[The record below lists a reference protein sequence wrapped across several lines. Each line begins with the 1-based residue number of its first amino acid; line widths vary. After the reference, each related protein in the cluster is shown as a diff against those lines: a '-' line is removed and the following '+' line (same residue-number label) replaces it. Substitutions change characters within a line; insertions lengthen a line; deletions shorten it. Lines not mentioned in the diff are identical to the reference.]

1 VTTASLVKASCYRD
15 SVVLLRL
22 ARELKARAGVDEVAV
37 LMATAA
43 NKELLEQARLL
54 TAAGAAAGPSD
65 LVIAVRA
72 DPASVADAVLAEADA
87 ALVRSETALASGAA
101 RPPRTLDAALRRL
114 PEASLALISVPGP
127 YAAAEARRAL
137 RRGLHV
143 MLFSD
148 NVSLD
153 DEVALKQ
160 QARAAGLLLMG
171 PDCGTAIIGG
181 TPLGFA
187 NVVPRGAIGIV
198 AASGTGL
205 QQVSTLLAS
214 LGEGLSHAIG
224 VGGRDASAPVG
235 GLMTLAA
242 IDLLAADRGTEVL
255 IVVGKPAPPE
265 VRERVETAARNAG
278 KPVVLAQLGREAT
291 TGSEAN
297 LVRVTT
303 LEDAAH
309 AAAAVRQGRRPEPV
323 TFTQPAAAVRKHARD
338 LGTRLDPARRGIL
351 GLFAGGTL
359 AHEARLILGDRADAR
374 IEDLGDD
381 HYTVSRPH
389 PMLDPSLRIE
399 MIEAAASDPRLAV
412 LLIDVVLGHGSARDP
427 AGDLAPAL
435 ARAVKS
441 SAVVASVVGTA
452 GDPQGLAA
460 QIDRLEGAGAWVL
473 PSNAQAARAAALI
486 ADRAP

>member
-1 VTTASLVKASCYRD
+1 
-15 SVVLLRL
+15 
-22 ARELKARAGVDEVAV
+22 
-37 LMATAA
+37 
-43 NKELLEQARLL
+43 
-54 TAAGAAAGPSD
+54 
-65 LVIAVRA
+65 
-72 DPASVADAVLAEADA
+72 
-87 ALVRSETALASGAA
+87 
-101 RPPRTLDAALRRL
+101 
-114 PEASLALISVPGP
+114 
-127 YAAAEARRAL
+127 
-137 RRGLHV
+137 
-143 MLFSD
+143 
-148 NVSLD
+148 
-153 DEVALKQ
+153 
-160 QARAAGLLLMG
+160 
-171 PDCGTAIIGG
+171 
-181 TPLGFA
+181 
-187 NVVPRGAIGIV
+187 
-198 AASGTGL
+198 
-205 QQVSTLLAS
+205 
-214 LGEGLSHAIG
+214 
-224 VGGRDASAPVG
+224 
-235 GLMTLAA
+235 
-242 IDLLAADRGTEVL
+242 
-255 IVVGKPAPPE
+255 
-265 VRERVETAARNAG
+265 VETAARNAG